1 MSVKIKATILALSTS
16 LLALPMAASA
26 YEKGDI
32 LLKVGTATVDP
43 DSNSD
48 DIDQIAGASV
58 SADNETQLGISG
70 TYMLSGKLGIE
81 VLAATPFSHDITGV
95 GGLAG
100 ADIGEIKHLPPT
112 VSAQYYFLGGNGKF
126 QPYVGAGL
134 NYTIFFS
141 EDVGAGAAGLGYSK
155 LKLDNSIGLAAQIG
169 ADYQIN
175 KQWFLN
181 ASAMYADIDTDAT
194 LTGAGQPTL
203 TVDYDLDPWV
213 YRLNVGYKF

>member
-1 MSVKIKATILALSTS
+1 MSLKIKATILTLSGT

-32 LLKVGTATVDP
+32 LLRVGTATVDP
-43 DSNSD
+43 DSKSD
-48 DIDQIAGASV
+48 DIDQVAGAQV
-58 SADNETQLGISG
+58 SANNETQLGISG
-70 TYMLSGKLGIE
+70 TYMLSDKLGIE
-81 VLAATPFSHDITGV
+81 VLAATPFSHDIKGL

-100 ADIGEIKHLPPT
+100 TDIGEIKHLPPT
-112 VSAQYYFLGGNGKF
+112 ISAQYYFLGGNGKF

-141 EDVGAGAAGLGYSK
+141 EDVDAGLLASYNK

-194 LTGAGQPTL
+194 LSGPAGTL

-213 YRLNVGYKF
+213 YRVNVGYKF

>member
-32 LLKVGTATVDP
+32 LLRFGTATVDP
-43 DSNSD
+43 ESKSD
-48 DIDQIAGASV
+48 DIDQVAGAQV
-58 SADNETQLGISG
+58 SANKETQLGISG
-70 TYMLSGKLGIE
+70 TYMLSDKLGIE
-81 VLAATPFSHDITGV
+81 VLAATPFTHDITGK

-112 VSAQYYFLGGNGKF
+112 VSAQYYFLGKNSKF

-155 LKLDNSIGLAAQIG
+155 LKLDNSVGLAAQIG

-181 ASAMYADIDTDAT
+181 ASAMYADIDTEGT